1 MDIHLATL
9 LPHHP
14 FWKPAVALGLLGI
27 AAFAVRFLV
36 QAILLHVLTPL
47 LAGRH
52 SGFISVLLNGKL
64 LRREAQILPSLIVQ
78 LCVHFVPGLPQM
90 LALAIQHIAAALTVL
105 HIARALM
112 ALLDALLQHHEAAR
126 GATLS
131 NTGSIKSWV
140 QLGQLLIG
148 LACAVVMLAALLN
161 KSPVIV
167 LSGLG
172 AMSAVLMLVF
182 KDTILSFTAGVQL
195 SGNDMLRVG
204 DWIEM
209 PQVGADGDV
218 IDIALNTVKVQ
229 NGDKTITT
237 IPTWRLMSESYRNWR
252 GMNESGGR
260 RIKRTLQIDAGSVR
274 FLDAQQMAHFSGF
287 ALLQDYMQ
295 EKRSAVDHANAEA
308 RAEMGQ
314 RGELVANQR
323 RLTNIGTLRAYI
335 TAYLQAHPG
344 IHQGMT
350 LMVRALEPTPEG
362 VPLEL
367 YCFTSTTA
375 WTTYENTQGDIFDH
389 LLAILPE
396 FDLRLYQHPS
406 GSDLRVGVAQVLAEV
421 QLQPQPDPQLQPQA
435 KAQPESESGL
445 LPEPAPQAPRPFR

>member
-1 MDIHLATL
+1 MDINLVAL

-14 FWKPAVALGLLGI
+14 FWKPAVALSLLGV
-27 AAFAVRFLV
+27 AAFTVRFLV
-36 QAILLHVLTPL
+36 QAILLHVLSPL

-52 SGFISVLLNGKL
+52 AGFASVLLDSKL

-78 LCVHFVPGLPQM
+78 LSIHTVPGLPPV
-90 LALAIQHIAAALTVL
+90 LATLIQHVAAALTVL

-112 ALLDALLQHHEAAR
+112 ALLDAFLLRHEATR
-126 GATLS
+126 GTSQAYTS
-131 NTGSIKSWV
+131 SIKSWV

-148 LACAVVMLAALLN
+148 LACGVVMIAALLN

-229 NGDKTITT
+229 NSDKTITT
-237 IPTWRLMSESYRNWR
+237 IPTWRLVSESFRNWR
-252 GMNESGGR
+252 GMRESGGR
-260 RIKRTLQIDAGSVR
+260 RIKRQIVIDAGSVR
-274 FLDAQQMAHFSGF
+274 FLKDEESSELGKI
-287 ALLQDYMQ
+287 ALLSDYMR
-295 EKRSAVDHANAEA
+295 EKNQAVQVARSIAESTLGSESA
-308 RAEMGQ
+308 HIA
-314 RGELVANQR
+314 ANQR
-323 RLTNIGTLRAYI
+323 RLTNLGTFRAYVQ
-335 TAYLQAHPG
+335 AYLQASAD
-344 IHQGMT
+344 IRQDMSLVVRT
-350 LMVRALEPTPEG
+350 LEAGANG
-362 VPLEL
+362 VPLEV
-367 YCFTSTTA
+367 YCFAATTNWA
-375 WTTYENTQGDIFDH
+375 DYETIQGNIFDH

-396 FDLRLYQHPS
+396 FGLRHFQAPS
-406 GSDLRVGVAQVLAEV
+406 GADL
-421 QLQPQPDPQLQPQA
+421 QA
-435 KAQPESESGL
+435 LHSRA
-445 LPEPAPQAPRPFR
+445 PAAS

>member
-1 MDIHLATL
+1 MDIHLTTL

-14 FWKPAVALGLLGI
+14 FWKPAVALALLGI

-126 GATLS
+126 EATLS
-131 NTGSIKSWV
+131 NTSSIKSWV

-148 LACAVVMLAALLN
+148 LACGVVMIAALLN

-237 IPTWRLMSESYRNWR
+237 IPTWRLVSESFKNWR
-252 GMNESGGR
+252 GMRDSGGR
-260 RIKRTLQIDAGSVR
+260 RIKRQIIIDAGSIR
-274 FLDAQQMAHFSGF
+274 FLSDAEIAELGKIT
-287 ALLQDYMQ
+287 LLSDYLR
-295 EKRSAVDHANAEA
+295 EKSQAIQIARSIAENTLGSECA
-308 RAEMGQ
+308 RVA
-314 RGELVANQR
+314 ANQR
-323 RLTNIGTLRAYI
+323 RLTNLGTFRAYVQ
-335 TAYLQAHPG
+335 AYLQAHAD
-344 IHQGMT
+344 IRQDMS
-350 LMVRALEPTPEG
+350 LLVRTLEPAAHG
-362 VPLEL
+362 VPMEL
-367 YCFTSTTA
+367 YCFTATTN
-375 WTTYENTQGDIFDH
+375 WGDYEAIQSNIFDH

-396 FDLRLYQHPS
+396 FGLRPFQNPS
-406 GSDLRVGVAQVLAEV
+406 GSDL
-421 QLQPQPDPQLQPQA
+421 QA
-435 KAQPESESGL
+435 L
-445 LPEPAPQAPRPFR
+445 LHHARGGDAS

>member
-126 GATLS
+126 EATLS
-131 NTGSIKSWV
+131 NTSSIKSWV

-218 IDIALNTVKVQ
+218 IDIALHTVTVQ
-229 NGDKTITT
+229 NWDRTITT
-237 IPTWRLMSESYRNWR
+237 VPTKKLISDSFKNWR
-252 GMNESGGR
+252 GMSESGGR
-260 RIKRTLQIDAGSVR
+260 RIKRALYLDQHSVH
-274 FLDAQQMAHFSGF
+274 FLDTA
-287 ALLQDYMQ
+287 ALARLERFGLLDDYLAG
-295 EKRSAVDHANAEA
+295 K
-308 RAEMGQ
+308 RAELERWNTQ
-314 RGELVANQR
+314 VAQAHPEEVNAR
-323 RLTNIGTLRAYI
+323 RLTNLGTFRAYI
-335 TAYLQAHPG
+335 ERYLRSHPG

-350 LMVRALEPTPEG
+350 LLVRQLAPGPQGL
-362 VPLEL
+362 PLEI
-367 YCFTSTTA
+367 YCFTVSTA
-375 WTTYENTQGDIFDH
+375 WGEYEAIQSDVFDH

-396 FDLRLYQHPS
+396 F
-406 GSDLRVGVAQVLAEV
+406 GLRVFQ
-421 QLQPQPDPQLQPQA
+421 
-435 KAQPESESGL
+435 ESSDAMLMAMREG
-445 LPEPAPQAPRPFR
+445 AGRG

>member
-126 GATLS
+126 EATLS
-131 NTGSIKSWV
+131 NTSSIKSWV

-237 IPTWRLMSESYRNWR
+237 IPTWRLVSESFKNWR
-252 GMNESGGR
+252 GMRDSGGR
-260 RIKRTLQIDAGSVR
+260 RIKRQIIIDAGSIR
-274 FLDAQQMAHFSGF
+274 FLSDAEIAELGKIT
-287 ALLQDYMQ
+287 LLSDYLR
-295 EKRSAVDHANAEA
+295 EKSQAIQIARSIAENTLGSECA
-308 RAEMGQ
+308 RVA
-314 RGELVANQR
+314 ANQR
-323 RLTNIGTLRAYI
+323 RLTNLGTFRAYVQ
-335 TAYLQAHPG
+335 AYLQASAD
-344 IHQGMT
+344 IRQDMSLVVRT
-350 LMVRALEPTPEG
+350 LEAGANG
-362 VPLEL
+362 VPLEV
-367 YCFTSTTA
+367 YCFAATTNWA
-375 WTTYENTQGDIFDH
+375 DYETIQGNIFDH

-396 FDLRLYQHPS
+396 FGLRHFQAPS
-406 GSDLRVGVAQVLAEV
+406 GADL
-421 QLQPQPDPQLQPQA
+421 QA
-435 KAQPESESGL
+435 LHSRA
-445 LPEPAPQAPRPFR
+445 PAAS

>member
-126 GATLS
+126 EATLS
-131 NTGSIKSWV
+131 NTSSIKSWV

-229 NGDKTITT
+229 NGDKTS
-237 IPTWRLMSESYRNWR
+237 PPSRPGDWSAKVS
-252 GMNESGGR
+252 
-260 RIKRTLQIDAGSVR
+260 RTGA
-274 FLDAQQMAHFSGF
+274 A
-287 ALLQDYMQ
+287 
-295 EKRSAVDHANAEA
+295 
-308 RAEMGQ
+308 
-314 RGELVANQR
+314 
-323 RLTNIGTLRAYI
+323 
-335 TAYLQAHPG
+335 
-344 IHQGMT
+344 
-350 LMVRALEPTPEG
+350 
-362 VPLEL
+362 
-367 YCFTSTTA
+367 
-375 WTTYENTQGDIFDH
+375 
-389 LLAILPE
+389 
-396 FDLRLYQHPS
+396 
-406 GSDLRVGVAQVLAEV
+406 
-421 QLQPQPDPQLQPQA
+421 
-435 KAQPESESGL
+435 
-445 LPEPAPQAPRPFR
+445 